1 MRNNK
6 SSGIITSKLPNKISF
21 IQKNTSKK
29 KIKLQVSNKL
39 RNKSTNL
46 VAFKSNYLPN
56 INTSND
62 TNNILDEKLKENKNF
77 KNSFSS
83 TFYTTSS
90 NIQNTLYDNSNKKI
104 SKKNRMLNQK
114 QFIILNPLLSS
125 KNKKKLEMN
134 PNFFYTNK
142 LKKNENLDLYKDAK
156 DNIITKENDY
166 SLIIK
171 KLDRWDKDNCFV
183 KQYDKFSLYHVL
195 NNYYQKKGLSE
206 DLKNLNTMDS
216 LLKSKTNYDQLIQN
230 RLNYKNSKIATEVI
244 SNLKKSTNNNLKYSH
259 MITSSNLNKSI
270 KIKDIDYEDNK
281 LLSEKIKYESQLHND
296 LVFVNNIIYNKKC
309 LKQEILK
316 KLEEIYKENSDLKY
330 EYDKKYNSLVKDY
343 WQLYDEYD
351 QRYKKLEELFIQQ
364 SKKDKNEKKENKESK
379 DDTKDNKKD
388 IKNKNKENKE
398 ENNNE
403 ETKNENETD
412 NNIDDKNKDDDNK
425 KEQKEEINSKEE
437 EKQEGNTNKLF
448 KRSTSKKYSV
458 KRGEFIKEMN
468 FIKNTKLKSIN
479 LILKENI
486 DKIQSE
492 YKDKFKNISK
502 QKKDMEE
509 QIKII
514 SNELNY
520 YKQVNEELIREH
532 RTYYMNMLKK
542 GTDYRKEGLVWIV
555 KNLLELQIN
564 LEYQHFPKFLTHEH
578 IDYLIKLANLLLE
591 QSELVI
597 IIKVLRKK
605 QTTSYMDDNVQTYN
619 MLDKY
624 MENHFKGKNGI
635 ITNFLSGNIQQKL
648 GVNYNKKMINVIQ
661 EIDKKFYNV
670 YKNNKEIMK
679 NYLEKNEE
687 ELKLRNALNHIK
699 KGLYNSDN
707 FIKDNQTSI
716 LDAFMCNTKNKDFFS
731 FILKIKNRLNQLDEI
746 IDNLIKNEKDFY
758 IEQIKKINN
767 SNSTN
772 FDNTFNNNYNKD
784 IIKRSLFGEKC
795 DF

>member
-1 MRNNK
+1 
-6 SSGIITSKLPNKISF
+6 
-21 IQKNTSKK
+21 
-29 KIKLQVSNKL
+29 
-39 RNKSTNL
+39 
-46 VAFKSNYLPN
+46 
-56 INTSND
+56 
-62 TNNILDEKLKENKNF
+62 
-77 KNSFSS
+77 
-83 TFYTTSS
+83 
-90 NIQNTLYDNSNKKI
+90 
-104 SKKNRMLNQK
+104 
-114 QFIILNPLLSS
+114 
-125 KNKKKLEMN
+125 
-134 PNFFYTNK
+134 
-142 LKKNENLDLYKDAK
+142 
-156 DNIITKENDY
+156 
-166 SLIIK
+166 
-171 KLDRWDKDNCFV
+171 
-183 KQYDKFSLYHVL
+183 
-195 NNYYQKKGLSE
+195 
-206 DLKNLNTMDS
+206 
-216 LLKSKTNYDQLIQN
+216 
-230 RLNYKNSKIATEVI
+230 
-244 SNLKKSTNNNLKYSH
+244 
-259 MITSSNLNKSI
+259 
-270 KIKDIDYEDNK
+270 
-281 LLSEKIKYESQLHND
+281 
-296 LVFVNNIIYNKKC
+296 
-309 LKQEILK
+309 
-316 KLEEIYKENSDLKY
+316 
-330 EYDKKYNSLVKDY
+330 
-343 WQLYDEYD
+343 
-351 QRYKKLEELFIQQ
+351 
-364 SKKDKNEKKENKESK
+364 
-379 DDTKDNKKD
+379 
-388 IKNKNKENKE
+388 
-398 ENNNE
+398 
-403 ETKNENETD
+403 
-412 NNIDDKNKDDDNK
+412 
-425 KEQKEEINSKEE
+425 
-437 EKQEGNTNKLF
+437 
-448 KRSTSKKYSV
+448 
-458 KRGEFIKEMN
+458 MN